1 MTRGKNNSEG
11 KFWTNEEKKSKGYED
26 FAELALEEKMA
37 FIIHELG
44 TEMIK
49 TLNYLLKTWPLLA
62 IGDADHVWETSIHNI
77 WLPGDL
83 KSMD

>member
-1 MTRGKNNSEG
+1 MKKTSEVC
-11 KFWTNEEKKSKGYED
+11 ED
-26 FAELALEEKMA
+26 FAELALEEKKKMA

-49 TLNYLLKTWPLLA
+49 TLNYLLETWPLLA
-62 IGDADHVWETSIHNI
+62 IGDADPVWETSIHNI
-77 WLPGDL
+77 WFPGDL

>member
-1 MTRGKNNSEG
+1 MTRKKKKSSEG
-11 KFWTNEEKKSKGYED
+11 KFWTNEEKSEVYED

-49 TLNYLLKTWPLLA
+49 NPVLFIKNMTTVGYWRCRPCLRDFHT
-62 IGDADHVWETSIHNI
+62 
-77 WLPGDL
+77 
-83 KSMD
+83 

>member
-1 MTRGKNNSEG
+1 MK
-11 KFWTNEEKKSKGYED
+11 KKKKSEVYED

-49 TLNYLLKTWPLLA
+49 KKTKNPNYLLKTWPLLA

-77 WLPGDL
+77 WFPGDL